1 MIRQKPSAAMQKT
14 YDDCYLVCST
24 AIYFE
29 SQGNEAEAL
38 RSWRNAL
45 DQIYYFNAYRRPA
58 NWAPKTET
66 EKALQASLRELELQC
81 KERVDLLEALKESR
95 KDAKKEKDPAS
106 AGDLQASSAAT
117 SRPEVVPDGGGWL
130 GQGTIPP
137 TTAITQT
144 PFVPQIQKQRQCTGA
159 EPASPAL
166 PDTVFQEDHAKHE
179 SREEGGDVEDVETN
193 AEGRKKGVVIV
204 SSVRLEREASGSGK
218 GGNTGLGL
226 YLWPE

>member
-137 TTAITQT
+137 VNYPDLAR
-144 PFVPQIQKQRQCTGA
+144 PP
-159 EPASPAL
+159 PL
-166 PDTVFQEDHAKHE
+166 PKRP
-179 SREEGGDVEDVETN
+179 SEEGGDVEDVETN